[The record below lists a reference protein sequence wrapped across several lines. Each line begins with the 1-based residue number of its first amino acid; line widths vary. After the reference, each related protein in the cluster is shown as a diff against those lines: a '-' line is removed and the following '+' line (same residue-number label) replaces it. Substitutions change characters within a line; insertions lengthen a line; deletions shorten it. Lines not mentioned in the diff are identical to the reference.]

1 MGTRSSLQNQASQDK
16 IKQSLLDEFNGL
28 NEFNAIEGR
37 DAGLYGT
44 WNLSWAVIAQWCLSI
59 ALHFLP

>member
-1 MGTRSSLQNQASQDK
+1 MWLRIILHLFVWGHEVLQNQASQDK

-37 DAGLYGT
+37 DAGLDGT
-44 WNLSWAVIAQWCLSI
+44 
-59 ALHFLP
+59 